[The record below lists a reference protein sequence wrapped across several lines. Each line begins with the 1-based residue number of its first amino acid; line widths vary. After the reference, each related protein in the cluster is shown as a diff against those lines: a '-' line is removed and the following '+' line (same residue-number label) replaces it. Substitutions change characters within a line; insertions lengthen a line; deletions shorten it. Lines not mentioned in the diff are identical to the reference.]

1 MMEKAINSAVT
12 YKMMAEALFE
22 SYESIYDIN
31 LETEEYKTYYQSSS
45 YQKLELSKEGTCFFV
60 NLVEGINRIIAPE
73 DRDYVL
79 HMLEKDR
86 LVEGVK
92 CRKHYR
98 IIYRIQNANKK
109 KYHQLSAT
117 LQQAEDGMHI
127 LMGIKNIDHLIRQ
140 QLAHEDEVK
149 SLQQKEHNHLQAV
162 LASATAYLEANLS
175 QNLVLEKSVGFKNK
189 RIRWREELPDLS
201 QVPSYDGLQKW
212 LIDHLISSNKE
223 GYRHISSRDYLHSCF
238 QNGNMRATVSFS
250 VYASDAGEE
259 QCRALF
265 FLYEE
270 KATGDLHVFVVIY
283 DLTEQQ
289 KKDKEL
295 KDLEEELNMSRIRNS
310 TSQMQPHFLYNAL
323 GSIQELILIDPAY
336 ASDLLGDFMV
346 HLRSCVRAME
356 NDKPIPFSEELK
368 NIRAYTNIEKMRL
381 GKKLNVKYEIQESGF
396 LVLPLSIQPL
406 VENAIR
412 HGIHKRGKTGGTVT
426 LRTKQT
432 DDAWVIEVEDDGVGF
447 NVDQIHDEI
456 QQKKSSSTGLKNI
469 RFRIKA
475 VLNGSLNITSTEGEG
490 TVVTVS
496 IPRKE

>member
-1 MMEKAINSAVT
+1 MEKTISSAVT

-22 SYESIYDIN
+22 NYESIYDIN
-31 LETEEYKTYYQSSS
+31 LETEEYKTYYQSTS
-45 YQKLELSKEGTCFFV
+45 YQELELAREGTRFFDK
-60 NLVEGINRIIAPE
+60 LAEGINRILAPE
-73 DRDYVL
+73 ARDYVL
-79 HMLEKDR
+79 HMLQKDR
-86 LVEGVK
+86 LVKGVE

-98 IIYRIQNANKK
+98 IVYRIQNADKQL
-109 KYHQLSAT
+109 YHQLSAT

-127 LMGIKNIDHLIRQ
+127 LMGIRNIDHLIRQ
-140 QLAHEDEVK
+140 RLAHEDEVR
-149 SLQQKEHNHLQAV
+149 SLQQKEHNHLEAV
-162 LASATAYLEANLS
+162 LASASAYLEANLS
-175 QNLVLEKSVGFKNK
+175 RNLVLEKSVGLKNK
-189 RIRWREELPDLS
+189 KLRWREELPDLTE
-201 QVPSYDGLQKW
+201 VKSYDGLQNW
-212 LIDHLISSNKE
+212 FLDHLVSSNKE
-223 GYRHISSRDYLHSCF
+223 GYQLVSSRDYLRSCF
-238 QNGNMRATVSFS
+238 QNGTMRATVSFS
-250 VYASDAGEE
+250 VYARDNGEE
-259 QCRALF
+259 PCRAVF
-265 FLYEE
+265 YLYQE
-270 KATGDLHVFVVIY
+270 KATGDLHVFTVIY

-295 KDLEEELNMSRIRNS
+295 KELEEELNMSRIRNS

-381 GKKLNVKYEIQESGF
+381 GKKLDVKYEIQESNF
-396 LVLPLSIQPL
+396 FVLPLSIQPL

-426 LRTKQT
+426 LRTEKT
-432 DDAWVIEVEDDGVGF
+432 DDAWIIEVEDDGVGF
-447 NVDQIHDEI
+447 NVDQIHEEI
-456 QQKKSSSTGLKNI
+456 RQKKRSSTGLKNI

-496 IPRKE
+496 IPRT